1 MACVPADDS
10 RMERLDQISPKKADP
25 PQRQTPPIPDQAK
38 AALERAKKAKLEKD
52 KKIDEESKRP
62 NSDLDLA
69 MAALHSGDFDSA
81 AALVEKL
88 RRAAHEDPKAYQAV
102 VAQLGLLA
110 QEGKVTAQRHKTRVS
125 ALQAFNKQIRPSVKE
140 ETTVDRSV

>member
-1 MACVPADDS
+1 
-10 RMERLDQISPKKADP
+10 MERVEQLLGPKTEPAK
-25 PQRQTPPIPDQAK
+25 RQVPPIPEQAR

-52 KKIDEESKRP
+52 KKIDEERKRP

-69 MAALHSGDFDSA
+69 MAALQSKDYDSA

-88 RRAAHEDPKAYQAV
+88 RRAAHEDPKSYQLV

-110 QEGKVTAQRHKTRVS
+110 QEGKVSAQRHKTRLS
-125 ALQAFNKQIRPSVKE
+125 ALQAFSKQVRPQAE
-140 ETTVDRSV
+140 EEPTVDRSV

>member
-1 MACVPADDS
+1 
-10 RMERLDQISPKKADP
+10 MERVEQILPQKADP
-25 PQRQTPPIPDQAK
+25 PKRQVPPIPEQAK

-52 KKIDEESKRP
+52 KKIDEEDKRP

-69 MAALHSGDFDSA
+69 MAALQSKDYDSA

-88 RRAAHEDPKAYQAV
+88 RRAAQDDPKAYQMV

-110 QEGKVTAQRHKTRVS
+110 QEGKVSTQRHKTRLS
-125 ALQAFNKQIRPSVKE
+125 ALQAFNKQIRPQAE
-140 ETTVDRSV
+140 EEPTVDRSV